1 MIALTLINQTK
12 TPTAVMITKYNPSL
26 KKTEDVNMFV
36 LKVIALLFMPA
47 EHKRPVFE
55 QLFFQIA
62 DRLDLLGLLSYVEDT
77 WVTSTILPIPSW
89 SVYNKTIRTNDR
101 EGWHIRMNVDRELVY
116 CSTLIFSITLFT
128 E

>member
-1 MIALTLINQTK
+1 MIALTLIKQTK

-26 KKTEDVNMFV
+26 KKTEDV

-55 QLFFQIA
+55 QLVFQIA
-62 DRLDLLGLLSYVEDT
+62 DRLVLLGLLSYVEDT

-89 SVYNKTIRTNDR
+89 SVYNKSIRTNDR
-101 EGWHIRMNVDRELVY
+101 EGWHIQMNVDRELVY